1 MKRRPHLWVPTV
13 DHGAALPGF
22 TESFNFLQHAVHQ
35 MNRAQFIPDPRAKC
49 KMKIR
54 QKLFQAMKMAASGL
68 PKRAL
73 GQKITGNP
81 AKG

>member
-1 MKRRPHLWVPTV
+1 MARRCRVYRKFQFSATRCAPNEP
-13 DHGAALPGF
+13 
-22 TESFNFLQHAVHQ
+22 
-35 MNRAQFIPDPRAKC
+35 RAQFIPDPWAKC

-54 QKLFQAMKMAASGL
+54 QKLFQTMKMAASGL

-73 GQKITGNP
+73 GQKIAGNP